1 MLLKNKFSR
10 MRQSLA
16 LFAAVLLSGCLQ
28 PLTIN
33 VLAKPSTAK
42 SRRLASPKN
51 SAQSRATKPLY
62 TPENKYG
69 EKGPMVRV
77 ALLTD
82 VTSVALSST
91 SELTLRRFANDKQ
104 ILAGGQILAEVRQ
117 PSAIAAT
124 PNSNPDSYSVPNAG
138 SYRVEVAAS
147 EDSLQAKKITENV
160 KKKYDQTTSTVYNEQ
175 TGQYRVLTGKYS
187 SRTQAS
193 DMVAILREAG
203 YANARLIA
211 NPTPSVTGKA
221 TPVTTGKK
229 TTASAPKKNTTRP
242 TAYKAK
248 PSPREAI
255 AAVNPTPRSATHLAA
270 FEADKLL
277 ASSERLLII
286 SPLRRGEEVAK
297 KPASPQPANSGAL
310 KTDAMKADAKKASL
324 STPAR
329 SETVKAASQVASI
342 KVDDRDYRG
351 EIHLALNERGRLNV
365 INVLPLEEY
374 LRGVVP
380 MELSPSSAQM
390 EALKAQAVAARSYAL
405 SSLGRFK
412 DEGFDLR
419 DDQRSQVYGGLT
431 AEHGLSNRAVEE
443 TRGVVALNF
452 NEYGKAY
459 AIEALYTSDC
469 GGRTEN
475 NENIFANRAI
485 PYLRSVDCPLDNDLP
500 TGREILSSAKIESI
514 TEPFGHSLAR
524 DLALLNVVGFTLPN
538 KVDNDYLRGSV
549 DKNELQAWAET
560 ASKLLR
566 KAAAKAQP
574 ARYDTAAA
582 RDREAGSD
590 SESFDINHEI
600 ALLKSQKRDITRL
613 PGFAALM
620 SLAAYGESRASMF
633 MTASE
638 VNYVLAGL
646 GAEEVPKEARADLA
660 MLIKSGILRLPGDGQ
675 IDAKASVKRGH
686 ALETFSRAIAL
697 KARSA
702 DLNLQTGFALEASKN
717 QILINPSN
725 QDGGS
730 RNPSLNGRAPRQSDA
745 DSGYRPRRNSEPQ
758 QLAVEKEARLF
769 RVLGDDSY
777 AVDRLGIRGNERI
790 TYHLNSAG
798 RIDFLEVEVSDRDE
812 SHDHIADASKWSAQ
826 VSAEELQ
833 RRLAKARIDV
843 GEIKDIT
850 PLAFGASRRVVELE
864 IVGTERTAQLR
875 GGQIRNALGLKDN
888 PMVIERER
896 DSRGNATQISF
907 TGKGFGHGVGMCQ
920 VGAMRLAKQGQ
931 SYIGIVQK
939 YYTGVS
945 VQKIY

>member
-1 MLLKNKFSR
+1 MLLRNKFSR

-16 LFAAVLLSGCLQ
+16 LFAVLLLSGCFQ

-42 SRRLASPKN
+42 GRSLASARN
-51 SAQSRATKPLY
+51 AAQSRATKPVY

-82 VTSVALSST
+82 VTAVSLSST
-91 SELTLRRFANDKQ
+91 SELSLRRFANDKQ
-104 ILAGGQILAEVRQ
+104 ILAGVQILAEVRQ

-124 PNSNPDSYSVPNAG
+124 PNSNPDSYNVPNAS

-147 EDSLQAKKITENV
+147 EDSLEAKKITENV
-160 KKKYDQTTSTVYNEQ
+160 KKRYDQTTSTVYNDQ
-175 TGQYRVLTGKYS
+175 AGLYRVLTGRYS
-187 SRTQAS
+187 SRTQAT

-211 NPTPSVTGKA
+211 SPAPVATSKA
-221 TPVTTGKK
+221 TAATARK
-229 TTASAPKKNTTRP
+229 TTTAAAKKNSTKP

-248 PSPREAI
+248 PSSKESIPLVSSAPRA
-255 AAVNPTPRSATHLAA
+255 TTHLAA

-277 ASSERLLII
+277 ASSDKLLII
-286 SPLRRGEEVAK
+286 SPVTNAVETAR
-297 KPASPQPANSGAL
+297 KPAAPQATNSSAL

-324 STPAR
+324 SSASR
-329 SETVKAASQVASI
+329 NEAVKTASRAASI

-380 MELSPSSAQM
+380 MELSPSSAQI

-431 AEHGLSNRAVEE
+431 AEHSLSNRAVEE

-459 AIEALYTSDC
+459 PIEALYTADC

-485 PYLRSVDCPLDNDLP
+485 AYLRSVDCPLDNDLP
-500 TGREILSSAKIESI
+500 SGREILSSAKIESI

-524 DLALLNVVGFTLPN
+524 DLALLNVLGFNLPN
-538 KVDNDYLRGSV
+538 KLDNDYLRGSV

-566 KAAAKAQP
+566 KTAAKTLP
-574 ARYDTAAA
+574 ARYDTAAS
-582 RDREAGSD
+582 RDREANSD

-600 ALLKSQKRDITRL
+600 ALLKSQKRDITKL

-620 SLAAYGESRASMF
+620 SLATYGESRASMF

-660 MLIKSGILRLPGDGQ
+660 RLIKNGIMRLPGDGQ
-675 IDAKASVKRGH
+675 IDAKASVRRGH

-697 KARSA
+697 KAQSA
-702 DLNLQTGFALEASKN
+702 DLNLQKGFAIEANKN
-717 QILINPSN
+717 QILVTPSN
-725 QDGGS
+725 EDGLS
-730 RNPSLNGRAPRQSDA
+730 RNSSASGRTARQSDA
-745 DSGYRPRRNSEPQ
+745 DSSYRPRRNGEPL

-777 AVDRLGIRGNERI
+777 AVDRLGIRGNERV
-790 TYHLNSAG
+790 TYHLNSNG
-798 RIDFLEVEVSDRDE
+798 RIDFLEVEVSDRDP
-812 SHDHIADASKWSAQ
+812 SHDHIADASKWNSQ

-833 RRLAKARIDV
+833 RRLAKVRIDV
-843 GEIKDIT
+843 GEIKDLT

-864 IVGTERTAQLR
+864 IVGTERTVQLR

-896 DSRGNATQISF
+896 DSRGNATQIF
-907 TGKGFGHGVGMCQ
+907 FNGKGFGHGVGMCQ

>member
-1 MLLKNKFSR
+1 

-16 LFAAVLLSGCLQ
+16 LFAVVLLSGCLQ

-33 VLAKPSTAK
+33 VLAKSSTGK
-42 SRRLASPKN
+42 SRSLASPKN
-51 SAQSRATKPLY
+51 TAQSRVSKPLN

-82 VTSVALSST
+82 ITSVSLSSA
-91 SELTLRRFANDKQ
+91 SELSLRRFANDKQ

-124 PNSNPDSYSVPNAG
+124 PNSNPDSYNVPNAS

-160 KKKYDQTTSTVYNEQ
+160 KKKYDQTTSTVYNDQ

-187 SRTQAS
+187 SRTQAT

-203 YANARLIA
+203 YAKARLIA
-211 NPTPSVTGKA
+211 NPTTVATGKA
-221 TPVTTGKK
+221 TP
-229 TTASAPKKNTTRP
+229 AAAAKKNTTKP
-242 TAYKAK
+242 AAYKAK
-248 PSPREAI
+248 PSSKEAI
-255 AAVNPTPRSATHLAA
+255 ADFKPTPRNTTHLAA

-277 ASSERLLII
+277 ASSDRLFII
-286 SPLRRGEEVAK
+286 SPVTLDPEVTG
-297 KPASPQPANSGAL
+297 KPAAPQTSNSGAL
-310 KTDAMKADAKKASL
+310 KTDAMKADAKKASRNE
-324 STPAR
+324 A
-329 SETVKAASQVASI
+329 VKAASRVPSI
-342 KVDDRDYRG
+342 KIDDRDYRG

-431 AEHGLSNRAVEE
+431 AEHSLSNRAVEE

-459 AIEALYTSDC
+459 PIEALYTSDC

-524 DLALLNVVGFTLPN
+524 DLALLNVLGFNLPN

-549 DKNELQAWAET
+549 DKNELQTWAET

-574 ARYDTAAA
+574 ARYDAAAA
-582 RDREAGSD
+582 RDREANPD
-590 SESFDINHEI
+590 AESFDINHEI
-600 ALLKSQKRDITRL
+600 ALLKSQKRDISKL

-620 SLAAYGESRASMF
+620 SLATYGESRASMF

-702 DLNLQTGFALEASKN
+702 DLNLQKGFAIEASKN
-717 QILINPSN
+717 QILLTPSN
-725 QDGGS
+725 QDGRSGL
-730 RNPSLNGRAPRQSDA
+730 PSLNGRATRQSDA
-745 DSGYRPRRNSEPQ
+745 DSSYRPRRNGEPQ

-777 AVDRLGIRGNERI
+777 AVDRLGIRGNEPV
-790 TYHLNSAG
+790 TYHLNSSG
-798 RIDFLEVEVSDRDE
+798 RIDFLEVEVSERDE

-826 VSAEELQ
+826 LSAEELQ

-864 IVGTERTAQLR
+864 IVGSERTAQLR

-896 DSRGNATQISF
+896 DSRGNATQIFF

>member
-1 MLLKNKFSR
+1 MLLRDKFSR
-10 MRQSLA
+10 LRQSLA
-16 LFAAVLLSGCLQ
+16 LFAVLLLSGCFQ

-33 VLAKPSTAK
+33 VFAKASIAKNRTIANAKNTA
-42 SRRLASPKN
+42 
-51 SAQSRATKPLY
+51 QTRATKPTY

-82 VTSVALSST
+82 VTSVSLSST
-91 SELTLRRFANDKQ
+91 SDLTVRRSMSDKQ
-104 ILAGGQILAEVRQ
+104 IIAGGQILAEVRQ
-117 PSAIAAT
+117 PSTIAAN
-124 PNSNPDSYSVPNAG
+124 PNSNPDLYNVPNAS
-138 SYRVEVAAS
+138 SYRVEVTAS
-147 EDSLQAKKITENV
+147 EDSVQAKKITENV

-175 TGQYRVLTGKYS
+175 TGLYRVLTGKYS
-187 SRTQAS
+187 SKTQAT
-193 DMVAILREAG
+193 DMLAILREAG
-203 YANARLIA
+203 YTKARLVA
-211 NPTPSVTGKA
+211 NPTPVVTGKS
-221 TPVTTGKK
+221 
-229 TTASAPKKNTTRP
+229 TTASAPKKNTTKP
-242 TAYKAK
+242 AAYKSQ
-248 PSPREAI
+248 PSSKESISAFSS
-255 AAVNPTPRSATHLAA
+255 ASRSTTQLVA
-270 FEADKLL
+270 FQAEKML
-277 ASSERLLII
+277 ASSDKLLII
-286 SPLRRGEEVAK
+286 SPMLNTEETTK
-297 KPASPQPANSGAL
+297 KSISSQIVTSSQASAMQ
-310 KTDAMKADAKKASL
+310 TDAMKIDAKKASV
-324 STPAR
+324 SR
-329 SETVKAASQVASI
+329 SEPVKATIKTASI
-342 KVDDRDYRG
+342 HVDDRDYRG

-380 MELSPSSAQM
+380 MELSPSSAQI

-431 AEHGLSNRAVEE
+431 AEHILSNRAVEE

-459 AIEALYTSDC
+459 PIEALYTSDC

-475 NENIFANRAI
+475 NENIFANKAI

-500 TGREILSSAKIESI
+500 SGREILSSAKIESI

-524 DLALLNVVGFTLPN
+524 DLALLTVLGFNLPG

-549 DKNELQAWAET
+549 DKGDLQEWAET
-560 ASKLLR
+560 ASKLMR
-566 KAAAKAQP
+566 KATAKTVP
-574 ARYDTAAA
+574 ARYESSNPD
-582 RDREAGSD
+582 SD
-590 SESFDINHEI
+590 NFDINHEI
-600 ALLKSQKRDITRL
+600 ALLKSQKRDITKL

-620 SLAAYGESRASMF
+620 SLATYGENRASMF

-638 VNYVLAGL
+638 VNYVLSGL

-660 MLIKSGILRLPGDGQ
+660 MLIKNGILRLPGDGQ
-675 IDAKASVKRGH
+675 IDARASVRRGH
-686 ALETFSRAIAL
+686 ALETFSRAIAF
-697 KARSA
+697 KAQSA
-702 DLNLQTGFALEASKN
+702 DLNLQKGNAIEANKN
-717 QILINPSN
+717 QILVTVSN
-725 QDGGS
+725 EDGLS
-730 RNPSLNGRAPRQSDA
+730 RSASANGRTSRQSDA
-745 DSGYRPRRNSEPQ
+745 NSNYRPRRNAEPL
-758 QLAVEKEARLF
+758 QLEVEKEARLF

-777 AVDRLGIRGNERI
+777 AVDRLGIRGNERV
-790 TYHLNSAG
+790 TYHLNNAG

-812 SHDHIADASKWSAQ
+812 SQDHIADASKWNIQ
-826 VSAEELQ
+826 ISAEELE

-864 IVGTERTAQLR
+864 ITGTERSIQLR
-875 GGQIRNALGLKDN
+875 GGQIRTALGLKDN

-896 DSRGNATQISF
+896 DSRGNATQIFF
-907 TGKGFGHGVGMCQ
+907 TGKGLGHGVGMCQ
-920 VGAMRLAKQGQ
+920 IGAMRLAKQGQ